1 MYVFWWLVAFLMA
14 CSFFVLE
21 LKLWRFG
28 VERVYGNKQVRL
40 RGQRWHY
47 CLAAFAIGFIG
58 FMSIMLGLL
67 DYANIRFENLQGTI
81 CWLIGS
87 LVVGGVNHISVR
99 ERLKYFD
106 FEGD

>member
-1 MYVFWWLVAFLMA
+1 MYALWWLVAFIMV

-21 LKLWRFG
+21 LRLWRAG
-28 VERVYGNKQVRL
+28 VERVYGNKRVRL

-47 CLAAFAIGFIG
+47 SIAAFTVGFLG
-58 FMSIMLGLL
+58 FMSIVLGLL
-67 DYANIRFENLQGTI
+67 DYASIRFQSLQGTV
-81 CWLIGS
+81 CWLIGAF
-87 LVVGGVNHISVR
+87 VVGGVELISVR